1 MNKTYLSVA
10 IAAVFALSA
19 CGGSSNNVNVTPAV
33 VPGNVLL
40 DSNRIAFM
48 DFASP
53 ANSLTT
59 IGAVTGLTLGD
70 TLVSIDR
77 RPQNGFLYGLG
88 YNSVADTVTL
98 YVIHPET
105 KVATSLGFAGGFT
118 TDGINP
124 AQIGNSSTR
133 FEIDFNTAVDRI
145 RVINSLGKN
154 FRMNPN
160 TGTVVDG
167 NNGLV
172 APATLPAGTNMDG
185 ALNGTS
191 VTAQGTAYVNNVAN
205 NGGITTQYT
214 IDENSDNLFIQSPP
228 NEGTLSDP
236 KELTPRISSVLG
248 FDIAPGVSVTAN
260 NNPVTTGS
268 GYLLMRSGANTA
280 ESLATVNLVTGAISN
295 ITAIAGGAT
304 ARGIAVQNPES
315 NAAIALSS
323 DGTQLVRFA
332 ISKPATTTT
341 TVVITGVTMG
351 ESLVGIDF
359 RPATGQLFALGVNPT
374 ADNGTVYLIDP
385 QNGAASAIGT
395 QGSIAFVDAM
405 GAPVDLPDP
414 TIETYGFDFNP
425 SVDRIRITT
434 STGLNLRLN
443 QVTGTPVD
451 GDPVAA
457 GANPDGGIKGSNVTG
472 ASGAAYTN
480 SVASAPGMGTT
491 SLYILSNTGSQLTI
505 QNPPNEGTQT
515 LPLTV
520 RLNGS
525 TLAYTRVNGFDIPSD
540 VRVAANNAAVTNG
553 SGLAALTVGGT
564 TSLYR
569 INLATGSATNLG
581 AIGTGM
587 ATYRG
592 LALGQTHAR

>member
-1 MNKTYLSVA
+1 MKKTDLSVT

-19 CGGSSNNVNVTPAV
+19 CGGSSSNSVNVTPAV

-40 DSNRIAFM
+40 DSNRIAYM

-88 YNSVADTVTL
+88 YNSDADTVTL

-105 KVATSLGFAGGFT
+105 KVATSLGIAGGFT

-124 AQIGNSSTR
+124 APIGNSSTR
-133 FEIDFNTAVDRI
+133 FEIDFNTAVDRL

-160 TGTVVDG
+160 TGKVVDG
-167 NNGLV
+167 DNGL
-172 APATLPAGTNMDG
+172 AGTNMDG
-185 ALNGTS
+185 SFNGIS

-214 IDENSDNLFIQSPP
+214 IDENSDNLFIQNPP
-228 NEGTLSDP
+228 NAGTLSDP
-236 KELTPRISSVLG
+236 KELTPRINSVLG
-248 FDIAPGVSVTAN
+248 FDIAPGVSVTAS

-280 ESLATVNLVTGAISN
+280 ESLATVNLVTGTISN

-332 ISKPATTTT
+332 IGKPAITTTAT
-341 TVVITGVTMG
+341 ITGLPMG

-374 ADNGTVYLIDP
+374 ADNGTVYLLDP

-414 TIETYGFDFNP
+414 TVETYGFDFNP

-443 QVTGTPVD
+443 QVTGTPTLME
-451 GDPVAA
+451 ALRE
-457 GANPDGGIKGSNVTG
+457 VTLQVHQVRLTLIALPAHQEWG
-472 ASGAAYTN
+472 
-480 SVASAPGMGTT
+480 PPHFT
-491 SLYILSNTGSQLTI
+491 SLA
-505 QNPPNEGTQT
+505 TQ
-515 LPLTV
+515 
-520 RLNGS
+520 
-525 TLAYTRVNGFDIPSD
+525 
-540 VRVAANNAAVTNG
+540 
-553 SGLAALTVGGT
+553 
-564 TSLYR
+564 
-569 INLATGSATNLG
+569 
-581 AIGTGM
+581 
-587 ATYRG
+587 
-592 LALGQTHAR
+592 ARS